1 MEGSSM
7 SDYLD
12 DHEITGTISTERHAV
27 VRYRAGHQSGEM
39 FEEGDDF
46 DGFTLTIEVSGRDD
60 ALAMLDAIRKAT
72 GGET

>member
-1 MEGSSM
+1 M

-12 DHEITGTISTERHAV
+12 DHEITGTISTARHAV
-27 VRYRAGHQSGEM
+27 VRYRAGHESGDI
-39 FEEGDDF
+39 FEADVDY

-60 ALAMLDAIRKAT
+60 ALAMLEAISSAT